1 VTGRKMTIL
10 GTKEIKETAREIVL
24 AHPEGIRFKDIVE
37 RILSRYPD
45 ATNRTTIEAQVAN
58 YLVPAYPGELSKP
71 SRGLYVPIA
80 TSSSFTT
87 SQPLTQPPRTECE
100 FYEVFASYL
109 QNDLEEATVAVPMGG
124 AGLKGKWGTPDV
136 VGVYRPLTHDLVK
149 FTPEIVVAEIK
160 IDPYQP
166 VVAFGQAIAYRLF
179 ATRAYVV
186 MPKTM
191 SAEDLSR
198 LESLCQLFGLG
209 LVLFNPND
217 PRSLNFRSEYVL
229 CPCDLICI
237 TQTSSPGGSMKL
249 PRTNSRSYLPE
260 G

>member
-1 VTGRKMTIL
+1 MAIL

-24 AHPEGIRFKDIVE
+24 AHSDGIRFRDIVE
-37 RILSRYPD
+37 KILIRYPE

-58 YLVPAYPGELSKP
+58 YFVPAYPGEISKP
-71 SRGLYVPIA
+71 SRGLYVPTA
-80 TSSSFTT
+80 TASSLAVPS
-87 SQPLTQPPRTECE
+87 SLTPVPRTEDE

-124 AGLKGKWGTPDV
+124 SSLKGKWGTPDV

-160 IDPYQP
+160 IDPYHP

-209 LVLFNPND
+209 LVLFD
-217 PRSLNFRSEYVL
+217 PRDPSKPEFQIRVRSLPVRPDMYYANEFARRFHEVAPDKFQEL
-229 CPCDLICI
+229 FA
-237 TQTSSPGGSMKL
+237 
-249 PRTNSRSYLPE
+249 
-260 G
+260 

>member
-1 VTGRKMTIL
+1 MAIL
-10 GTKEIKETAREIVL
+10 GTREIKEAAREIVL
-24 AHPEGIRFKDIVE
+24 AYPEGIRFKDIVE
-37 RILSRYPD
+37 QILARYPN

-58 YLVPAYPGELSKP
+58 YLVPAFPGEISKP
-71 SRGLYVPIA
+71 SRGLYVPTA
-80 TSSSFTT
+80 TNSSLPVPQ
-87 SQPLTQPPRTECE
+87 SQIPASRTENE

-109 QNDLEEATVAVPMGG
+109 QNDLEEATVAVSLGG
-124 AGLKGKWGTPDV
+124 SGIKGKWGTPDV

-149 FTPEIVVAEIK
+149 FTPEIIVAEIK

-186 MPKTM
+186 MPKTL

-209 LVLFNPND
+209 LVLFDAHSPSE
-217 PRSLNFRSEYVL
+217 PEFQIRVRSLPVRPDMYYANEFARRLHEVAPDKFQEL
-229 CPCDLICI
+229 FA
-237 TQTSSPGGSMKL
+237 
-249 PRTNSRSYLPE
+249 
-260 G
+260 